1 MNFSELFHFHHI
13 FVSGGGHLSEMTT
26 QKSEKKVVIWAK
38 EKQPIFEYELFEYS
52 CVANVSIFMLYI
64 YIAS

>member
-26 QKSEKKVVIWAK
+26 QKSEKKVDIWAK
-38 EKQPIFEYELFEYS
+38 EKQPKRAKSKKPDGHLSERKIIQKSE
-52 CVANVSIFMLYI
+52 I
-64 YIAS
+64 